1 MNKKSGKIEIRRVI
15 KGLKRISSLPTVSAR
30 VNDLLNDPQSC
41 AYDFGKIIS
50 KDQALTARLLKLV
63 NSAFYGFPRKIETV
77 SRAVT
82 IIGFNGL
89 RGLILAT
96 SVLSMFKDLGDNVSF
111 TMEDFWK
118 HNLAC
123 GIASRVLATYKR
135 EKDPETY
142 FVAGLLHDI
151 GRLVLLESCPEKYSE
166 VLIIVREENVLMCE
180 AEMDVFGFTH
190 EAVGKELISSW
201 KLPAFVEDA
210 VGFHHNPKGG
220 QNSSSYV
227 DVVHLANILA
237 NAASI
242 GSSGEK
248 FVPPLNPDAWERI
261 GLKKSILNLVFEK
274 IYEQIEDAVSLLINE
289 RHHVSR

>member
-1 MNKKSGKIEIRRVI
+1 MNKKSGKIEIRHVI
-15 KGLKRISSLPTVSAR
+15 KGIKRISSFSTVFAR
-30 VNDLLNDPQSC
+30 IDDLLNDPKSC
-41 AYDFGKIIS
+41 AYDFGKVIS

-82 IIGFNGL
+82 IIGFKRL
-89 RGLILAT
+89 KGLILAT
-96 SVLSMFKDLGDNVSF
+96 SVLNMFRDLGDNVSF

-151 GRLVLLESCPEKYSE
+151 GRLVLLEGYPEKYSD
-166 VLIIVREENVLMCE
+166 VLIIVREENVLICE

-190 EAVGKELISSW
+190 EAVGKELISFW

-210 VGFHHNPKGG
+210 AGFHHNPKGG

-227 DVVHLANILA
+227 DVVHLANILV

-274 IYEQIEDAVSLLINE
+274 FCEQIEEDAASLS
-289 RHHVSR
+289 VDK

>member
-1 MNKKSGKIEIRRVI
+1 MNKGSGKIEIRRLI
-15 KGLKRISSLPTVSAR
+15 KGIKKISSLPTVFAK
-30 VNDLLNDPQSC
+30 VNQLLNDPRSC
-41 AYDFGKIIS
+41 AYDFSKVIS

-82 IIGFNGL
+82 IIGFREL

-96 SVLSMFKDLGDNVSF
+96 SVLSMFRDLGDNVSF

-123 GIASRVLATYKR
+123 GIASRILATYKR

-166 VLIIVREENVLMCE
+166 VFIIVREESALMCE

-210 VGFHHNPKGG
+210 AGFHHNPKGG
-220 QNSSSYV
+220 RNSSSYV
-227 DVVHLANILA
+227 DVVHVANILA

-248 FVPPLNPDAWERI
+248 FVPPLNLEAWERI
-261 GLKKSILNLVFEK
+261 GLKKSILEPTFEK
-274 IYEQIEDAVSLLINE
+274 IYEQIEDAALFLLVDKK
-289 RHHVSR
+289 RT

>member
-1 MNKKSGKIEIRRVI
+1 MNKKSGKIEIRHVI
-15 KGLKRISSLPTVSAR
+15 KGIKRISSFSTVFAR
-30 VNDLLNDPQSC
+30 INDLLNDPKSC
-41 AYDFGKIIS
+41 AYDFGKVIS

-82 IIGFNGL
+82 IIGFKRL
-89 RGLILAT
+89 KGLILAT
-96 SVLSMFKDLGDNVSF
+96 SVLNMFRDLGDNVSF

-151 GRLVLLESCPEKYSE
+151 GRLVLLEGYPEKYSE

-190 EAVGKELISSW
+190 EAVGKELVSFW

-210 VGFHHNPKGG
+210 AGFHHNPKAG

-227 DVVHLANILA
+227 DVVHLANILV
-237 NAASI
+237 NAAGI

-274 IYEQIEDAVSLLINE
+274 FCEQIEEDAASLS
-289 RHHVSR
+289 VDK